1 MAINMDDIKTKYI
14 AWMDIGLFRKL
25 HEEDPS
31 FTLKVP
37 SDFNS
42 SKLGFSEV
50 TSRKWLSTLTPKEI
64 YRKNIVWVAGGFVL
78 GVKKVISD
86 FIVAYRNTVKELLA
100 QGFADTDQQVIA
112 SMYSTEMAWKQ
123 KIEIMTYSCPRGSFS
138 LYGHAY
144 LYFCL
149 PYICKASA
157 ECKRH
162 PANLDNS
169 NFMTSNYV

>member
-1 MAINMDDIKTKYI
+1 RLQKDD
-14 AWMDIGLFRKL
+14 
-25 HEEDPS
+25 PP

-37 SDFNS
+37 ADFNS

-64 YRKNIVWVAGGFVL
+64 YKQNIVWVAGGFVL
-78 GVKKVISD
+78 GVKQVISE
-86 FIVAYRNTVKELLA
+86 FIVAYRNTVNELLA
-100 QGFADTDQQVIA
+100 QGLADTDQQVIA
-112 SMYSTEMAWKQ
+112 SMYSPEMAWKQ
-123 KIEIMTYSCPRGSFS
+123 KIEIMTYSCPRGTFN

-157 ECKRH
+157 ECKIKPTGH
-162 PANLDNS
+162 LENS
-169 NFMTSNYV
+169 NYLHMTSNYVK